1 MDTSHFFTAS
11 RVLIVAGK
19 GGVGKS
25 AVATALALSAARA
38 GLTSLLI
45 DLDTPSIEA
54 PAHDLL
60 SRRTISP
67 GRALTDYL
75 SSHGLG
81 LVSRQLARSGI
92 VELVASTAPG
102 LDDLLVLGQIKAL
115 ERDVRADL
123 IVVDGP
129 AAGHALDLLRAPR
142 QLQRAIPSGPI
153 RHQADEVLAMLA
165 DLHRCRTV
173 LVTTPAHTPI
183 QEMLDAARDL
193 RNDVG
198 VALAPCIVNMRDPAP
213 RDIDDNSL
221 DGYLKDGYRY
231 ARAREKTQHDA
242 LALLDAHRDDVSPP
256 LGYLTLHRHR
266 SSGADL
272 VNELANDIT
281 TALASQTSTSTHTED
296 GRR

>member
-25 AVATALALSAARA
+25 AVAAALALSAARA

-45 DLDTPSIEA
+45 DLDSPSIEA
-54 PAHDLL
+54 PPHELMT
-60 SRRTISP
+60 RRTISP

-142 QLQRAIPSGPI
+142 ELQRAIAGGPI

-165 DLHRCRTV
+165 DAHRCRTV

-198 VALAPCIVNMRDPAP
+198 VALAPCIVNMLDIAP
-213 RDIDDNSL
+213 PEIDTSSFDAYVRE
-221 DGYLKDGYRY
+221 GYAY
-231 ARAREKTQHDA
+231 ARARSTTQREALTLLHDHQHD
-242 LALLDAHRDDVSPP
+242 VTPP
-256 LGYLTLHRHR
+256 LDYITLSRHR
-266 SSGADL
+266 SAGREL
-272 VNELANDIT
+272 VTALANDIDA
-281 TALASQTSTSTHTED
+281 ALASSDTGQGD
-296 GRR
+296 A